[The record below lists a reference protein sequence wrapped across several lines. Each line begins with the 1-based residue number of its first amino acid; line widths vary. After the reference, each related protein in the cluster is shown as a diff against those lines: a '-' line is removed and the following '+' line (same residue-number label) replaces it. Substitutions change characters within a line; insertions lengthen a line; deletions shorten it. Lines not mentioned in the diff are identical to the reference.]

1 MPRVMGD
8 HEHRQRLYCTPAHV
22 VRALLEREKFPGI
35 IWEPAAGKGHIVR
48 ALRSYGYRDV
58 VASDLNDWG
67 FRAGRIEDFLTST
80 TRADC
85 LITNPPFDLKFQF
98 LLQAKR
104 LASHKIALLMPI
116 DVEYLKRF
124 IPHEFG
130 RDFRWKA
137 LYAFRQAIPFRNMNE
152 TWGKIKMAWF
162 VFERGYGG
170 PQRREKIPFRRHSAK
185 RKEPPQ

>member
-67 FRAGRIEDFLTST
+67 FPRVGLRTSLRVRPART
-80 TRADC
+80 V
-85 LITNPPFDLKFQF
+85 L
-98 LLQAKR
+98 
-104 LASHKIALLMPI
+104 SPI
-116 DVEYLKRF
+116 
-124 IPHEFG
+124 
-130 RDFRWKA
+130 
-137 LYAFRQAIPFRNMNE
+137 
-152 TWGKIKMAWF
+152 
-162 VFERGYGG
+162 
-170 PQRREKIPFRRHSAK
+170 RRST
-185 RKEPPQ
+185 